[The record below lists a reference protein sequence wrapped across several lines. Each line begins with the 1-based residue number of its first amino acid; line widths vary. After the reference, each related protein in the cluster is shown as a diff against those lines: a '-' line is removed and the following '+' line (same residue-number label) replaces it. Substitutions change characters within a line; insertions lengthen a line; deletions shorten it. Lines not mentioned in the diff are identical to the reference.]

1 MRLINKDI
9 TFIDYPDPSDWAV
22 IFYVS
27 GCCHNCIGCQN
38 KELQDP
44 NIGGNEIKDINSLYK
59 LIKDA
64 SIHYK
69 TKKIVF
75 SGGDPLYETNRD
87 LIREFLKKYGNEF
100 EICIYTGYPINFVK
114 EQNISGFKFIKCGRY
129 IYTDSQ
135 YRKPG
140 ITDDKFTLASSNQ
153 DFYDENY
160 NKISINGI
168 LKFR

>member
-1 MRLINKDI
+1 MRLVNKDI

-27 GCCHNCIGCQN
+27 GCCHNCIECQN

-44 NIGGNEIKDINSLYK
+44 TKGKTEIKDIEELHN
-59 LIKDA
+59 IVKDA
-64 SIHYK
+64 SIHYR
-69 TKKIVF
+69 TKKVVF
-75 SGGDPLYETNRD
+75 SGGDPLYKTNIDLLRD
-87 LIREFLKKYGNEF
+87 FLNKYGNEF
-100 EICIYTGYPINFVK
+100 EICIYTGYPIEFVK
-114 EQNISGFKFIKCGRY
+114 EQNIKGFKFIKCGRY
-129 IYTDSQ
+129 FHTQSQ

-140 ITDDKFTLASSNQ
+140 LTDKQFVLASSNQ

-168 LKFR
+168 LSF

>member
-1 MRLINKDI
+1 MRLVNKDI

-27 GCCHNCIGCQN
+27 GCCHNCINCQN

-44 NIGGNEIKDINSLYK
+44 NLGNEIKDVDSLYN
-59 LIKDA
+59 IVKDA
-64 SIHYK
+64 TLHYK
-69 TKKIVF
+69 TNKIVF
-75 SGGDPLYETNRD
+75 SGGDPLFETNRV
-87 LIREFLKKYGNEF
+87 LIKEFLNKYGNEF
-100 EICIYTGYPINFVK
+100 EICIYTGYPISFVK
-114 EQNISGFKFIKCGRY
+114 EQNISGFKFIKCGKFFS
-129 IYTDSQ
+129 TELQD
-135 YRKPG
+135 RKPG
-140 ITDDKFTLASSNQ
+140 MTDDKFTLASGNQ